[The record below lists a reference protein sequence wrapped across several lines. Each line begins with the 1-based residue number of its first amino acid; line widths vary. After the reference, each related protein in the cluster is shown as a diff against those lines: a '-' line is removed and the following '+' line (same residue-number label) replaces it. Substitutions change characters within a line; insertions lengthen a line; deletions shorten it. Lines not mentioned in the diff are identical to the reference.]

1 VAACLIKDSR
11 AFDDSTT
18 DEETT
23 VKLRRGR
30 LTADGRGVK
39 AWAWVDG
46 AYKGAKYV
54 GTGANTM
61 SVWDPLGNVAGGHS
75 VGLMVCSV
83 DGNDDSTALWCDSH
97 TVTIDG

>member
-1 VAACLIKDSR
+1 M
-11 AFDDSTT
+11 
-18 DEETT
+18 
-23 VKLRRGR
+23 KLRRGR

-61 SVWDPLGNVAGGHS
+61 SVWDPLGNVPGGHS
-75 VGLMVCSV
+75 VGLKVCSV
-83 DGNDDSTALWCDSH
+83 NGNDDSTALWCDSH